1 MNGRR
6 LIEAL
11 LAIYVATLSLP
22 ALDLLGWVAVAA
34 APLSTIIATAIIIA
48 VGIAIAASRITDLPA
63 RAASVQAVM
72 LTILPP
78 LTFLP
83 ITVFVNAA
91 GPASWLAN
99 VGLLAVVPGVF
110 VPVAGA
116 VIRDRRLRE
125 RATEQVVVTV
135 GDDNNI
141 LTGEN
146 SSLNTVI
153 NTWRRRFA
161 AVATIGAA
169 ISVVVGLA
177 TLIDSGGSNTVLV
190 TWLTGLSSLS
200 MLYTGDNAELAVT
213 DVGLR
218 VDSSVRP
225 WADLDGY
232 RVTDDE
238 IEIERARWWLPSR
251 DFDREQIDD
260 ESAFIDGLN
269 EHLPQTDTETT
280 PAATTASR

>member
-177 TLIDSGGSNTVLV
+177 TLIDSGGSNT
-190 TWLTGLSSLS
+190 
-200 MLYTGDNAELAVT
+200 
-213 DVGLR
+213 
-218 VDSSVRP
+218 
-225 WADLDGY
+225 
-232 RVTDDE
+232 
-238 IEIERARWWLPSR
+238 
-251 DFDREQIDD
+251 F
-260 ESAFIDGLN
+260 
-269 EHLPQTDTETT
+269 
-280 PAATTASR
+280 